1 MVFSAEV
8 EKQLLAGLLNY
19 PDKYVEIAAF
29 VSSKDFFF
37 EPNQIIY
44 SFLKSD

>member
-29 VSSKDFFF
+29 VSSKDFF
-37 EPNQIIY
+37 
-44 SFLKSD
+44 L